1 MYIVRSNYSLKGI
14 FCFDTRHNFLSK
26 IIFEYHY
33 RVISQETMG
42 NSALKMKVGICER
55 LMDRWSSKKKI
66 HEVGENFSSHLLY
79 LHFKTNH
86 KTQRRIFLVPKGK
99 RDLVA
104 HWSKSTFAKYLNFA
118 IFDSSNFVLFYLI
131 GPILPI
137 LSI

>member
-1 MYIVRSNYSLKGI
+1 MRFVTFHQFVHSDYSLKGI

-99 RDLVA
+99 RELTVFKNQI
-104 HWSKSTFAKYLNFA
+104 KS
-118 IFDSSNFVLFYLI
+118 LI
-131 GPILPI
+131 QHCERSELHFHIN
-137 LSI
+137 